1 MTNESKIASNLL
13 FQYCLLNRRVYKLLG
28 NNDINSNESKKLFND
43 MLEISDGIHNLS
55 QYESLSKQ
63 EKLSELSILNESLKH
78 INLEDKKDR
87 AIARNILSIKI
98 EVATLIELL
107 E

>member
-1 MTNESKIASNLL
+1 MTNESKIAFNLL

-28 NNDINSNESKKLFND
+28 NNDFNSNESKKLFND

-63 EKLSELSILNESLKH
+63 EKLSELSIFNESLKH
-78 INLEDKKDR
+78 VNLEDKNDR
-87 AIARNILSIKI
+87 VIAHNILSIKM
-98 EVATLIELL
+98 EVAKLIELL